1 MTNKLSNQKQMPE
14 LIKSIFR
21 EYDIRGIYPDEL
33 NEGSITEIAKSIAQK
48 CHKELIDEVVI
59 ARDGRLSGPSLLE
72 SMQRSLNKYGINTI
86 NIGLATSPLLYYAAK
101 KQASKSGIMI
111 TGSHNPKNYNGIKL
125 VIDDKPVSGTEIFEL
140 SQGEISLEYSNGKNI
155 FLDVKDDYI
164 SEVENSFNFK
174 ELKVVVDCGNG
185 AAGIIAPDLL
195 KAVGCEVIEIFCD
208 VDGNFPN
215 HHPDPGKEKNLVDLV
230 RKVKEVSA
238 DIGVAFDGD
247 GDRLGAVTS
256 SGRLVYPDQMM
267 MLFSKKILSNEV
279 GKTIVFDVKCS
290 DFLPQIIKE
299 NDGIPFMSPTGHFHI
314 KNNIKKHDA
323 VLGGEMSGH
332 IFFNDV
338 WHGFDDGHYS
348 AVRLLD
354 IMDETSLS
362 LDDLLDSLPV
372 SYSTPELNI
381 DVPEESKFKIIE
393 DFIENASIDGEKD
406 FTDGLRASFE
416 NGWALLRASN
426 TTPKLVLRFEASSQE
441 SLEMI
446 QKNFLEEL
454 KKFLPSE
461 DINLE

>member
-1 MTNKLSNQKQMPE
+1 MQVT
-14 LIKSIFR
+14 KSIFR
-21 EYDIRGIYPDEL
+21 EYDIRGIFPDEL
-33 NEGSITEIAKSIAQK
+33 NKDSIAKIAKSIAYK
-48 CHKELIDEVVI
+48 CLEESVDEVVI

-72 SMQRSLNKYGINTI
+72 SLQKSLNAYGINTI
-86 NIGLATSPLLYYAAK
+86 NLGLATSPLLYYAAK
-101 KQASKSGIMI
+101 KQVSKSGIMI

-140 SQGEISLEYSNGKNI
+140 SKTDISSGDSKGKNR
-155 FLDVKDDYI
+155 FLDIKEDYI
-164 SEVENSFNFK
+164 NEVKNSFNFK
-174 ELKVVVDCGNG
+174 KLKVVIDCGNG

-195 KAVGCEVIEIFCD
+195 RAVGCEVVEIFCD

-215 HHPDPGKEKNLVDLV
+215 HHPDPGKEKNTLDLIK
-230 RKVKEVSA
+230 KVKEVSA
-238 DIGVAFDGD
+238 DVGIAFDGD

-256 SGRLVYPDQMM
+256 SGRLIYPDQMM
-267 MLFSKKILSNEV
+267 MLFSKKILSNNGAE
-279 GKTIVFDVKCS
+279 TIVFDVKCS
-290 DFLPQIIKE
+290 DFLPQIIEE

-314 KNNIKKHDA
+314 KNNIKKYNA

-332 IFFNDV
+332 IFFNDI

-348 AVRLLD
+348 AIRLLD
-354 IMDETSLS
+354 IMNETRSS

-381 DVPEESKFKIIE
+381 DVPEESKFKIIK
-393 DFIENASIDGEKD
+393 DFIKNASIDGEKD
-406 FTDGLRASFE
+406 FTDGLRASFK

-426 TTPKLVLRFEASSQE
+426 TTPKLVLRFEADSEE
-441 SLEMI
+441 SLKMI

-454 KKFLPSE
+454 KKFLPNE

>member
-21 EYDIRGIYPDEL
+21 EYDIRGIFPDEL
-33 NEGSITEIAKSIAQK
+33 NEDSIAKIAESIAHK
-48 CHKELIDEVVI
+48 CHKESVDEVVI
-59 ARDGRLSGPSLLE
+59 ARDGRLSGPSLLQSLQE
-72 SMQRSLNKYGINTI
+72 SLNKHGINTI

-101 KQASKSGIMI
+101 KQASKSGIII

-140 SQGEISLEYSNGKNI
+140 SKTDIFLGNSNGENR
-155 FLDVKDDYI
+155 FLDIKDEYI
-164 SEVENSFNFK
+164 NEVIKNFNFEK
-174 ELKVVVDCGNG
+174 LRVVVDCGNG

-195 KAVGCEVIEIFCD
+195 RAVGCEVIEIFCD

-215 HHPDPGKEKNLVDLV
+215 HHPDPGKEKNLVDLIET
-230 RKVKEVSA
+230 VKEVSA
-238 DIGVAFDGD
+238 DVGVAFDGD

-256 SGRLVYPDQMM
+256 SGRLIYPDQMM
-267 MLFSKKILSNEV
+267 MLFSKKILSNGG

-290 DFLPQIIKE
+290 DFLPQIIQE

-314 KNNIKKHDA
+314 KNNIKKYNA
-323 VLGGEMSGH
+323 ELGGEMSGH
-332 IFFNDV
+332 IFFNDI

-348 AVRLLD
+348 AIRLLD
-354 IMDETSLS
+354 IMNETGSS

-372 SYSTPELNI
+372 SCSTPELNI
-381 DVPEESKFKIIE
+381 DVPEESKFEIIE

-426 TTPKLVLRFEASSQE
+426 TTPMLVLRFEADSHE
-441 SLEMI
+441 SLEKI
-446 QKNFLEEL
+446 QKSFLEEL
-454 KKFLPSE
+454 KKFLPNE

>member
-1 MTNKLSNQKQMPE
+1 MPE

-33 NEGSITEIAKSIAQK
+33 NEDSITEIAKSIAQK
-48 CHKELIDEVVI
+48 CHKESVDEVVI

-72 SMQRSLNKYGINTI
+72 SMQKSLNKYGINTI

-125 VIDDKPVSGTEIFEL
+125 VIDDRPVSGTEIFEL
-140 SQGEISLEYSNGKNI
+140 SKRELLLEYPNGKNI
-155 FLDVKDDYI
+155 FLDVKDGYI
-164 SEVENSFNFK
+164 SEVEKSFSFK

-195 KAVGCEVIEIFCD
+195 KAVGCKVIEIFCD
-208 VDGNFPN
+208 VDGSFPN

-256 SGRLVYPDQMM
+256 SGRLIYPDQMM
-267 MLFSKKILSNEV
+267 MLFSKNILSNEV

-354 IMDETSLS
+354 IMNETGLS

-426 TTPKLVLRFEASSQE
+426 TTPKLVLRFEANSQE
-441 SLEMI
+441 SLVMI